1 MTTLQVRDKYKM
13 QQWAEIIKECRSS
26 GLPVKQWCSQNNVP
40 EGSYYYWLKKARK
53 MAIESLPETTN
64 TKSVQ
69 CVSTEQT
76 TTFTKI
82 TLPQISNENDVTLT
96 LNGVTLTFKNSASS
110 ELIHCIFSEVR
121 SLC

>member
-1 MTTLQVRDKYKM
+1 MATLQVRDKYKM

-40 EGSYYYWLKKARK
+40 EGSYYYWLKKARE

-110 ELIHCIFSEVR
+110 ELIHCILSEVR